1 MKFATRAIH
10 VGQEPDPLAGAVTF
24 PIYQTS
30 TYVQKEPGAESQYVY
45 SRTSNPTRAALERN
59 LASLEEGRFALSF
72 ASGMAAVTN
81 ILTLMKQGD
90 HVVAGND
97 LYGGVHRLFNRILR
111 NFGLRFSYVDTTNPT
126 EIEAALTPETRLIW
140 IETPSN
146 PTIKIADIRRI
157 TEITRKHKVL
167 LAVDNTFASPCLQQ
181 PLTLGADIV
190 MHSTTKYLGG
200 HSDLVGGAVIL
211 NDESL
216 FERLKFAQN
225 TMGAVPGPFDCWLTL
240 RGIRTLVVRIAKHC
254 ENAMALAEFLE
265 NHPKVGRV
273 LYPGLK
279 SHPQHELARQQM
291 SEFGGMLSFELKG
304 GPEECKRLLKRTK
317 IFLLAESLGGVES
330 LIEHPGSM
338 THSSMPRE
346 DRERAGITDS
356 LIRVS
361 VGIEDIDD
369 LKEDLTQALG

>member
-190 MHSTTKYLGG
+190 MHSTTKYLSG

>member
-1 MKFATRAIH
+1 M
-10 VGQEPDPLAGAVTF
+10 TF